1 LDIGGAEPPAVR
13 MPLGIRVLYM
23 VLFAIAF
30 WMLIWVLAVTVIA
43 QLILT
48 LLGGQRS
55 AELLRFGKGLS
66 SYISQVVEFLT
77 FLTDRPP
84 FPFAPWPD
92 RTSLQ

>member
-1 LDIGGAEPPAVR
+1 MER

-23 VLFAIAF
+23 LLFAVAF
-30 WMLIWVLAVTVIA
+30 WILIWVLAVTVIA
-43 QLILT
+43 QLLLT

-55 AELLRFGKGLS
+55 VELLKFSKGIS

-92 RTSLQ
+92 RNPMQ